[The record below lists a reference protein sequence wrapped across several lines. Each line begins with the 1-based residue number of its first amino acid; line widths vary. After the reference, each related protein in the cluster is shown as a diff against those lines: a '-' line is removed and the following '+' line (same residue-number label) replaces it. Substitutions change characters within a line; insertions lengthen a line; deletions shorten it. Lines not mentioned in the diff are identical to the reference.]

1 MGAQGIDFNVAG
13 VCPAILT
20 GLEMVAGLND
30 PQLKQTPV
38 GATVALSQPE
48 NQSAEILSVYGGNKT
63 GQAKQ
68 VRIKYMPRATKD
80 TIKTT
85 ADCEAGDPVEYIEDE
100 TTLDIYVQADI
111 KLSMDEIRVFC
122 EEASSAV
129 AGLPVPYNLREV
141 TKRIL
146 NVQNALRQKINDAV
160 VTKLLNGFGVNATTG
175 VNTATQIPVINLGS
189 TGIVG
194 GAPVLTGIQTILS
207 DFSENELN
215 GTPIIIGK
223 GNFEK
228 FDLAT
233 NKYGLQNSGVDFS
246 NIDQDY
252 KFFVD
257 KAVNT
262 IIGANQLVVMG
273 EGSAQFLSWNKY
285 VGNYAGTFG
294 AATLFTIPDAL
305 VPNLMYDAKFEFD
318 TCSDTFLLRL
328 SVNAGVYILP
338 TDAYGTYDD
347 LQGTNGLLRYEAT
360 TVTPA

>member
-1 MGAQGIDFNVAG
+1 MAAQGIDFNVAG

-48 NQSAEILSVYGGNKT
+48 NQSVELLSVYGGNKT

-80 TIKTT
+80 TVKTT
-85 ADCEAGDPVEYIEDE
+85 ADCEAGDPVEYIEDD
-100 TTLDIYVQADI
+100 TTLDIYVQSDI

-122 EEASSAV
+122 EEASTAV
-129 AGLPVPYNLREV
+129 VGLPVPYNLREIS
-141 TKRIL
+141 KRIL
-146 NVQNALRQKINDAV
+146 NVQNAMRQKINDAV
-160 VTKLLNGFGVNATTG
+160 VTKLLNGFGKNSRTDSNAS
-175 VNTATQIPVINLGS
+175 VSIPVISNGA
-189 TGIVG
+189 TGIVS
-194 GAPVLTGIQTILS
+194 GAPIWTGIQTILS
-207 DFSENELN
+207 DFTDNELN

-228 FDLAT
+228 FDLGT

-246 NIDQDY
+246 NINQDY

-262 IIGANQLVVMG
+262 IVGSNQLVVMG

-318 TCSDTFLLRL
+318 TCTDTFLLRL

-347 LQGTNGLLRYEAT
+347 LEGTNGLLRYTAT
-360 TVTPA
+360 AV

>member
-1 MGAQGIDFNVAG
+1 MAAQGIDFNVAG

-63 GQAKQ
+63 GHAKQ
-68 VRIKYMPRATKD
+68 VRVKYMPRATKD

-85 ADCEAGDPVEYIEDE
+85 ADCEAGSPVEYIEDE
-100 TTLDIYVQADI
+100 TTLDIYAQADI
-111 KLSMDEIRVFC
+111 ALGMDEIRVFC
-122 EEASSAV
+122 EEASQAV
-129 AGLPVPYNLREV
+129 QGLPVPYNLREV
-141 TKRIL
+141 SKRIL
-146 NVQNALRQKINDAV
+146 NVQNAMRQKINDAV
-160 VTKLLNGFGVNATTG
+160 VTKLANGFGVNARTG
-175 VNTATQIPVINLGS
+175 TNTSVSIPVISNGA
-189 TGIVG
+189 TGIVS
-194 GAPVLTGIQTILS
+194 GAPIWTGIQTILS
-207 DFSENELN
+207 DFSENELV

-228 FDLAT
+228 FDLGT
-233 NKYGLQNSGVDFS
+233 NKYGLQNSGIDFS
-246 NIDQDY
+246 NINQDY

-262 IIGANQLVVMG
+262 IVGANELVVMG

-285 VGNYAGTFG
+285 VGKFAGTFG
-294 AATLFTIPDAL
+294 SATMFTIPDAI

-318 TCSDTFLLRL
+318 TCTDTFLLRL
-328 SVNAGVYILP
+328 SVNAGVYIVP

-347 LQGTNGLLRYEAT
+347 LQGTNGLLRYTAT
-360 TVTPA
+360 AV

>member
-1 MGAQGIDFNVAG
+1 MAQGIDFNVAG

-30 PQLKQTPV
+30 PQTKQTPV

-68 VRIKYMPRATKD
+68 VRVKYLPRMTKD
-80 TIKTT
+80 QVKTT
-85 ADCEAGDPVEYIEDE
+85 ADCVAGDPVEYVEDD
-100 TTLDIYVQADI
+100 TLLDIYVQADI
-111 KLSMDEIRVFC
+111 SLGMDEIRVFC
-122 EEASSAV
+122 EEASTAV
-129 AGLPVPYNLREV
+129 SGLPVPYNLKEIS
-141 TKRIL
+141 KRIL
-146 NVQNALRQKINDAV
+146 NVQNALRTKINDAV
-160 VTKLLNGFGVNATTG
+160 VTKLKNGFGVNVTTG
-175 VNTATQIPVINLGS
+175 VATTTSIPVISNGA
-189 TGIVG
+189 TGIVA
-194 GAPVLTGIQTILS
+194 GAPVLAGFQTLLS
-207 DFSENELN
+207 DFTNNELY

-233 NKYGLQNSGVDFS
+233 NKYGLQNSGIDFS

-262 IIGANQLVVMG
+262 IVGANQLVVMG
-273 EGSAQFLSWNKY
+273 EGSAQFMSWNKY
-285 VGNYAGTFG
+285 VGKYAGTFG
-294 AATLFTIPDAL
+294 SATMFTIPDAI

-318 TCSDTFLLRL
+318 TCTDTFLLRL
-328 SVNAGVYILP
+328 SVNAGVYIVP

-347 LQGTNGLLRYEAT
+347 LAGSNGLLRYTAT
-360 TVTPA
+360 AV